1 MINHDSGN
9 TTSIWMAAPGAPLTI
24 PLTEHL
30 TVDVCVIGAGIAG
43 LTTAYML
50 CREGRLVAVLDDGQI
65 GGGETS
71 RTTAHLV
78 NALDRRYS
86 DLESLHGES
95 GARRAAGSHTAAI
108 DRIETIAAAEKI
120 NCDFERLDGYLF
132 VPPGESTAV
141 LDKELDAAHRAGLT
155 QVTRV
160 ARAPITSFETG
171 PCLRFPRQAQ
181 FHPLKYLYGLARAIQ
196 SRGGK
201 IFTGTHAEK
210 IEAGPPGQVTT
221 SRGPIVRST
230 SIIVATNSPVNDI
243 VRVHTKQAAYRSYV
257 IGARVPKGSV
267 TTALYWDTADPF
279 HYVRLQKEGDHE
291 VLIVGGEDHKTGQAD
306 DASDRFNR
314 LEQWM
319 RQRFARAGTTEYRW
333 SGQVMESID
342 GLAFIGSN
350 SALEPNIYIATGDSG
365 NGMTHGT
372 IAGILLT
379 DLIQGR
385 ENEWKTLYDP
395 ARIRFGAVAEFAKEN
410 LNVMVQYSGGYVS
423 GGEHRSA
430 EEIGPG
436 EGAIIQKG
444 LSKVAVSR
452 DAKGVLHE
460 MSAVCPHLG
469 CIVDWNST
477 EKTWDCPCHGS
488 RFDASGKVVNGPAI
502 TGLEHVPARTD

>member
-1 MINHDSGN
+1 
-9 TTSIWMAAPGAPLTI
+9 
-24 PLTEHL
+24 
-30 TVDVCVIGAGIAG
+30 
-43 LTTAYML
+43 
-50 CREGRLVAVLDDGQI
+50 
-65 GGGETS
+65 
-71 RTTAHLV
+71 
-78 NALDRRYS
+78 
-86 DLESLHGES
+86 
-95 GARRAAGSHTAAI
+95 
-108 DRIETIAAAEKI
+108 
-120 NCDFERLDGYLF
+120 
-132 VPPGESTAV
+132 
-141 LDKELDAAHRAGLT
+141 
-155 QVTRV
+155 
-160 ARAPITSFETG
+160 
-171 PCLRFPRQAQ
+171 
-181 FHPLKYLYGLARAIQ
+181 
-196 SRGGK
+196 
-201 IFTGTHAEK
+201 
-210 IEAGPPGQVTT
+210 
-221 SRGPIVRST
+221 
-230 SIIVATNSPVNDI
+230 
-243 VRVHTKQAAYRSYV
+243 
-257 IGARVPKGSV
+257 V